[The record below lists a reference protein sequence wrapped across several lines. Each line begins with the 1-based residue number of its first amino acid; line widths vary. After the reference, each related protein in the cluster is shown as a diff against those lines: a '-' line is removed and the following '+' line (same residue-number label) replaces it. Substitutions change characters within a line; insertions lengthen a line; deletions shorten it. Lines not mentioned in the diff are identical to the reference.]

1 MVMRFDDKIY
11 IAGRGGMVGASIE
24 RSLRKRGYNNII
36 GLRSSEIDLR
46 EQHLVSRYFV
56 QERPDIVVLAAAKVG
71 GIQANIKSPAEFLYD
86 NLMIQNNVIHN
97 AYRTGVRK
105 LLFLGSS
112 CIYPRESPQPM
123 KEEYLLDGKLEPT
136 NEGYAIAKIAGIKLC
151 ETYNKQ
157 YHTEFIS
164 VMPCN
169 IYGIGDNI
177 DPKQSHVVAGLMRKL
192 HEAKVYNKPS
202 VEVWGTGKA
211 RRELMFSEDLGDACY
226 ALLEGY
232 SGNKFINIG
241 TGEDISIKD
250 LSFLIRHVVG
260 YEGEIRF
267 NPNMPDGMP
276 QKLLDVSRL
285 KDFGWEY
292 QTSLKEGLE
301 MMYQWFIEQ
310 VNHS

>member
-1 MVMRFDDKIY
+1 VVMRFDDKIY